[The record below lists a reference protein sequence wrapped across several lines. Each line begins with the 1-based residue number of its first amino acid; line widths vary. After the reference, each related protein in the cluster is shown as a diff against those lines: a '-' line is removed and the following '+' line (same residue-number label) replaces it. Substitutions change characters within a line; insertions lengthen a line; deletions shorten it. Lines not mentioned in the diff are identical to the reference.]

1 MCRLLGLN
9 AGARPVAATFWLLD
23 APDSLAEQSHRN
35 PDGSGI
41 GVFGPDGTPLVA
53 KQPIA
58 AWDDIAFATEAR
70 ELTGTTF
77 VAHVRHASTG
87 GHTLVNTHPFEQR
100 GRLFAH
106 NGVVEGL
113 DRLDARL
120 AELGVA
126 DLVLGDTDS
135 ERVFAL
141 VTTEIAGHGDD
152 VGAGVSAAIGWIA
165 EQLPVYSVNF
175 VLATATDLWALRYP
189 AANELWLLPR
199 RAGGTAGRGALDAR
213 TDRIH
218 VGSAVLADRPSVV
231 VASEPMDDD
240 PCWRPLSSGELIHI
254 DVDLT
259 AHCRLAFPD
268 LPAHPLT
275 LADLQ
280 PEKARSQTADAPSHL
295 DRRGAVP
302 ARDRRP

>member
-1 MCRLLGLN
+1 MQVVRPERGRTAGGRHVLAVGCARQPGGAEPPQPRRLRHRRVRAGRNAAGGEATHRGLG
-9 AGARPVAATFWLLD
+9 R
-23 APDSLAEQSHRN
+23 HRLR
-35 PDGSGI
+35 DRG
-41 GVFGPDGTPLVA
+41 
-53 KQPIA
+53 
-58 AWDDIAFATEAR
+58 
-70 ELTGTTF
+70 TGTDRYD
-77 VAHVRHASTG
+77 VRGAVRHASTG

-126 DLVLGDTDS
+126 DLVLGETDS

-141 VTTEIAGHGDD
+141 LTAEIAGHGDD
-152 VGAGVSAAIGWIA
+152 VGAGVCAAIGWIA
-165 EQLPVYSVNF
+165 EQLAVYSVNF

-218 VGSAVLADRPSVV
+218 VGSAALLRRARREES
-231 VASEPMDDD
+231 
-240 PCWRPLSSGELIHI
+240 
-254 DVDLT
+254 T
-259 AHCRLAFPD
+259 CR
-268 LPAHPLT
+268 
-275 LADLQ
+275 
-280 PEKARSQTADAPSHL
+280 S
-295 DRRGAVP
+295 
-302 ARDRRP
+302 

>member
-1 MCRLLGLN
+1 MN

-23 APDSLAEQSHRN
+23 APDSLAKQSHRN

-41 GVFGPDGTPLVA
+41 GVFRPDGTPLVV

-58 AWDDIAFATEAR
+58 AWEDIAFATAAR

-87 GHTLVNTHPFEQR
+87 GHSMVNTHPFEQR

-113 DRLDARL
+113 DRLETRL

-126 DLVLGDTDS
+126 ELVLGQTDS

-141 VTTEIAGHGDD
+141 ITAEIAVHGED

-165 EQLPVYSVNF
+165 AHLPVYSVNF
-175 VLATATDLWALRYP
+175 VLTTATDLWALRYP
-189 AANELWLLPR
+189 DANELWLLPR

-213 TDRIH
+213 TDSIH
-218 VGSAVLADRPSVV
+218 VGSAALADRPSVV

-240 PCWRPLSSGELIHI
+240 PSWRPLSSGELIHI
-254 DVDLT
+254 DADLT

-268 LPAHPLT
+268 PPAHLLT

-280 PEKARSQTADAPSHL
+280 PETALSQTAGAPSGSIARPRAGRSS
-295 DRRGAVP
+295 RR
-302 ARDRRP
+302 

>member
-120 AELGVA
+120 AGLGVA
-126 DLVLGDTDS
+126 DLVFGETDS

-141 VTTEIAGHGDD
+141 LTAEIAAHRDD
-152 VGAGVSAAIGWIA
+152 VDAGVSAAIGWIA
-165 EQLPVYSVNF
+165 EHLPVYSANF
-175 VLATATDLWALRYP
+175 VLTTATDLWALRYP

-218 VGSAVLADRPSVV
+218 VGSAALADRPSVV

-240 PCWRPLSSGELIHI
+240 PYWRPLSSGELIHV
-254 DVDLT
+254 DADLT
-259 AHCRLAFPD
+259 AHCRLAFPNA
-268 LPAHPLT
+268 PAHPLT

-280 PEKARSQTADAPSHL
+280 PETARSQMTMLRSTTGTSAAG
-295 DRRGAVP
+295 RRG
-302 ARDRRP
+302 